1 MPRQEASSCPVCDL
15 YLRDNRNL
23 KHTCTRTLRLTLPQT
38 RRQRAVGGQ
47 AAPAC
52 VSHIF
57 ACMAV
62 HVPPSAEQGGFREQ
76 TFTCKHKYSL
86 KRFLVRV
93 CFGRRNEWSAVFW
106 ALLLSK
112 QHSKQAGR
120 SLCFDHL
127 FCLLLSAHAGW
138 QPEWAKSSRQNRWSM
153 HTHRQECHLR
163 KRKNIALGTF
173 LNSGLAQWANK
184 KNSSFKPSYAH
195 PYKWTQKE

>member
-1 MPRQEASSCPVCDL
+1 MSSLMLKTQLWPL
-15 YLRDNRNL
+15 ILRTFNWYWVEVTSETD
-23 KHTCTRTLRLTLPQT
+23 
-38 RRQRAVGGQ
+38 A
-47 AAPAC
+47 
-52 VSHIF
+52 IF
-57 ACMAV
+57 AGATT
-62 HVPPSAEQGGFREQ
+62 HWRHLAWHQGGFREL

-93 CFGRRNEWSAVFW
+93 CFGRRSEWSAVFW

-127 FCLLLSAHAGW
+127 FCLLLPAHAAW
-138 QPEWAKSSRQNRWSM
+138 QPAWAKSSRQNRWSM

>member
-1 MPRQEASSCPVCDL
+1 MTRKPGISKKVCSDT
-15 YLRDNRNL
+15 L
-23 KHTCTRTLRLTLPQT
+23 KCLGRSQGCSGRL
-38 RRQRAVGGQ
+38 
-47 AAPAC
+47 
-52 VSHIF
+52 
-57 ACMAV
+57 
-62 HVPPSAEQGGFREQ
+62 

-127 FCLLLSAHAGW
+127 FYLLLPAHAAW
-138 QPEWAKSSRQNRWSM
+138 QPAWAKSSRQNRWSM

-184 KNSSFKPSYAH
+184 KIQASSHHMHTLTSEHKKN
-195 PYKWTQKE
+195 KWRNTCEVLRVFDFTLHLCTNYDY

>member
-1 MPRQEASSCPVCDL
+1 MYKSRRRYAKIKLILIWSKMARFV
-15 YLRDNRNL
+15 YTAGL
-23 KHTCTRTLRLTLPQT
+23 KSETQ
-38 RRQRAVGGQ
+38 V
-47 AAPAC
+47 
-52 VSHIF
+52 
-57 ACMAV
+57 
-62 HVPPSAEQGGFREQ
+62 QGGSREL

-127 FCLLLSAHAGW
+127 FCLLLPAHAAW
-138 QPEWAKSSRQNRWSM
+138 QPAWAKSSRQNRWSM

>member
-1 MPRQEASSCPVCDL
+1 MLATQPSLSYSCEWWAINDI
-15 YLRDNRNL
+15 
-23 KHTCTRTLRLTLPQT
+23 H
-38 RRQRAVGGQ
+38 
-47 AAPAC
+47 
-52 VSHIF
+52 
-57 ACMAV
+57 
-62 HVPPSAEQGGFREQ
+62 AEQGRFREL

-127 FCLLLSAHAGW
+127 FCLLLPAHAAW
-138 QPEWAKSSRQNRWSM
+138 QPAWAKSSRQNRWSM